1 MTIAVRP
8 RPSLRFRGRSF
19 MALVLAPT
27 DPLDAWLSD
36 LDEVA
41 RRSPG
46 FFGGRAII
54 VDLSAIKLSKAEL
67 KNLVGSLH
75 ERDIRIMGIEGA
87 DPSLLDL
94 GMPPSVNGGRPAGA
108 IEAPTTTSP
117 APATPPPPASAKTL
131 LVETSVR
138 SGQSILHADGDVTI
152 VGSVA
157 SGAEVV
163 AGGSIHIYGTLR
175 GRAIAGCTGDARAR
189 IFCSKFEA
197 ELISIDGLYK
207 TADDLG
213 PAVRGLAVQV
223 NLHGDSIILK
233 TFD

>member
-1 MTIAVRP
+1 
-8 RPSLRFRGRSF
+8 

-27 DPLDAWLSD
+27 DPLDAWFSD

-54 VDLSAIKLSKAEL
+54 VDLSAIRLSKAEL
-67 KNLVGSLH
+67 KKLVGSLH
-75 ERDIRIMGIEGA
+75 ERDIRVMGIEGA
-87 DPSLLDL
+87 DPAMLDL

-108 IEAPTTTSP
+108 IEAPNATT
-117 APATPPPPASAKTL
+117 APVPPPAPAKTL

-213 PAVRGLAVQV
+213 PAFRGLAVQV
-223 NLHGDSIILK
+223 NLDGDSIILK